1 MGQPAYS
8 KAAVKAAMPLKI
20 SQKHL
25 PLIARIFAVSDV
37 HSVAVSTLLLM
48 RVETQVSVYGS
59 VSGGQRRL
67 RWRTRWGGV
76 GGAGGGAAGCGVA
89 RVRRLRW
96 RRRWAGCG
104 AGMVGGGGSAVS
116 PLPCE
121 SPLSCE
127 VAVDGGGRVWLG
139 VGVGDVQVCGL
150 WTRSAVVP
158 LPVCDVV
165 VCMCVE
171 YVCCVV
177 DCWLCTLLLS

>member
-76 GGAGGGAAGCGVA
+76 GGAGSGAAGCEVA

-104 AGMVGGGGSAVS
+104 AGMVGGDGSAES

-121 SPLSCE
+121 VDVCGSAESPLPCE
-127 VAVDGGGRVWLG
+127 VDA
-139 VGVGDVQVCGL
+139 CGP
-150 WTRSAVVP
+150 WTGSAVVP
-158 LPVCDVV
+158 LPA
-165 VCMCVE
+165 
-171 YVCCVV
+171 CVV
-177 DCWLCTLLLS
+177 DVCGCGWSVCGVVECWLCTLLWSSL